1 MPKYPLHAIL
11 TNTAI
16 KKKTY
21 TIVHQSDFEG
31 FLKCFVVNV
40 CERLC
45 QSCTLA
51 AVANIAGCS
60 WLTKSL
66 QQSDDNMSLNTLHSS
81 TYKIVL
87 HK

>member
-1 MPKYPLHAIL
+1 M
-11 TNTAI
+11 
-16 KKKTY
+16 Y

-31 FLKCFVVNV
+31 FLKCFVVNG

-51 AVANIAGCS
+51 AVANVVILA

-66 QQSDDNMSLNTLHSS
+66 QQSDDNMGQHTLHSS
-81 TYKIVL
+81 TYNIVL

>member
-1 MPKYPLHAIL
+1 M
-11 TNTAI
+11 
-16 KKKTY
+16 Y

-66 QQSDDNMSLNTLHSS
+66 QQYDANMGQHTLHSS
-81 TYKIVL
+81 TYNIVL